1 MDARSRLSDAIVLAL
16 IVLMWTGLIMFAG
29 WLAFGW
35 MVESFGRE
43 VAIVTVF
50 ALGGVALAI
59 VLWVASSRHTTAIWR
74 SALHYAADT
83 HEMNVQ
89 ALRSLSSVQRED
101 AKRLRIRDQANAQI
115 EVAGYRAALADA
127 RQEVRREWKNEQR
140 QVQPATPAQT
150 WAMGAD
156 EDGESEGFRWVE

>member
-43 VAIVTVF
+43 VAVVTVF

-115 EVAGYRAALADA
+115 EVASYRAALADA
-127 RQEVRREWKNEQR
+127 RQEVRREWQQEQR
-140 QVQPATPAQT
+140 QTTPAPAQT

-156 EDGESEGFRWVE
+156 EDGEGEGFQWVK